1 MSSSLSARLGFSRY
15 SGLYVLVAFIV
26 VYSIW
31 LPRTFSTVTTAQNI
45 ASSLAI
51 TGVAALGLVCAL
63 AVGAF
68 DLSIANVLGLSSTVA
83 AALMVRYEV
92 SSGLAIAI
100 VLALGVAVG
109 LINGLLVVVFHIPSV
124 VATLGM
130 SSVLM
135 AADRFITE
143 GQFITPLPASFIAL
157 TSGSVLGIPVLFL
170 ILLVVAV
177 ITWYL
182 LEHTAMGRRMIAT
195 GAGADAAR
203 LAGTNTGQAVIV
215 GLLVSSVLGSLAGLI
230 LVSTV
235 GSAAPNSGPAY
246 LLPLFA
252 AVYLGS
258 TQIKPGRFNVWG
270 TVVALVVLATG
281 VKGLQLAGGQLWVAD
296 LFNGVALIL
305 AVGVAI
311 AAQRRRRTRPAT
323 TSRSTGSPASTEL
336 ENIAPERTAA
346 VP

>member
-1 MSSSLSARLGFSRY
+1 MSNLSTRLGLSRY
-15 SGLYVLVAFIV
+15 SGLYVLAIFVI

-31 LPRTFSTVTTAQNI
+31 LPRTFPTIITAQNI
-45 ASSLAI
+45 AANLAI

-68 DLSIANVLGLSSTVA
+68 DLSIANVLGLSSTMA
-83 AALMVRYEV
+83 AALVVRLQTPTA
-92 SSGLAIAI
+92 LAIVV

-109 LINGLLVVVFHIPSV
+109 LINALLVVKLHIPSV

-130 SSVLM
+130 SSVLL
-135 AADRFITE
+135 ALDRFITE
-143 GQFITPLPASFIAL
+143 GQFITPLPASFTAL
-157 TSGSVLGIPVLFL
+157 TSESLFGIPTPFVV
-170 ILLVVAV
+170 LLVVALL
-177 ITWYL
+177 TWYL
-182 LEHTAMGRRMIAT
+182 LEHTALGRRMIAT

-203 LAGTNTGQAVIV
+203 LAGTNTGQAVFA
-215 GLLVSSVLGSLAGLI
+215 GLLMSSFLGSLAGVM
-230 LVSTV
+230 LVSTI

-281 VKGLQLAGGQLWVAD
+281 VKGLQLAGGQMWVAD

-311 AAQRRRRTRPAT
+311 AAQRRRGTRVKP
-323 TSRSTGSPASTEL
+323 P
-336 ENIAPERTAA
+336 A
-346 VP
+346 VPRAKGRGTANPDSALRSAVVS